1 MPDDDP
7 ADVELSDQR
16 FDELLPGHL
25 HHVTVEMQEY
35 NIINT
40 VKATDQ
46 IFPSNGAC
54 NELCLAAPDQIV
66 GMNVKTD
73 DGRTRAAL
81 QGTTLCHL
89 QQRGVSDM
97 DAVEKADRDHAMEC
111 FHDHTS

>member
-1 MPDDDP
+1 MRNVVIGI
-7 ADVELSDQR
+7 DVGGSTTKIVG
-16 FDELLPGHL
+16 FDENKNLISPLF
-25 HHVTVEMQEY
+25 
-35 NIINT
+35 